1 MKFTLLLCIVYL
13 STNFIFSQDSIVEHP
28 KDRYDQWS
36 LALDAGINKPTRN
49 FTTGYYTGLFD
60 GYHLNGTLRYMFNH
74 KIGIGGN
81 LSFGRIEPGSNSLPF
96 GSEYISV
103 NLQTYV
109 NLGRILKFED
119 FAERLNLQFHA
130 GMGYMNLYFDDI
142 SPFSDIN
149 DGFSF
154 TTGDD
159 LAVVMAGLRPQYKLS
174 SKFALYLD
182 VSVNGTI
189 RQNMTFDGFT
199 NESDTQ
205 RPQRFD
211 QLQAPMYTTSL
222 GLQFYIGKE
231 EEHADWYI
239 KDEQPDPLDRLEKKL
254 VMLQNAKKDTDGDGV
269 SDYVEQKNDLK
280 GSENVVL
287 YEDMIDENDS
297 ISEPLRRYIN
307 NLLIDNNKLSI
318 IEKSTKNIIYEYVE
332 NLYVYFDFDVKTPER
347 YSIPEIYKLKKL
359 LDRFTD
365 TRVELI
371 GYADEIGSE
380 DYNDRL
386 SYERAKSVK
395 ELLVEFGIAPDR
407 IDITSGGEVDNVDK
421 NSEEARHIVRQVKF
435 KLIED

>member
-159 LAVVMAGLRPQYKLS
+159 LAVVVAGLRPQYKLS
-174 SKFALYLD
+174 SKFALYMD

-280 GSENVVL
+280 GNENVVL
-287 YEDMIDENDS
+287 YEDMIDEN
-297 ISEPLRRYIN
+297 
-307 NLLIDNNKLSI
+307 
-318 IEKSTKNIIYEYVE
+318 VE

-347 YSIPEIYKLKKL
+347 YSIPEIYDLKKL

-380 DYNDRL
+380 DYNNRL

>member
-1 MKFTLLLCIVYL
+1 MKITLLLSIVCL
-13 STNFIFSQDSIVEHP
+13 STNIIFSQYSVVEQT
-28 KDRYDQWS
+28 KNSYDQWS

-49 FTTGYYTGLFD
+49 FTTSYYSGLFN
-60 GYHLNGTLRYMFNH
+60 GYHINGTLRYMFDH

-81 LSFGRIEPGSNSLPF
+81 LSFGRIEPGSNSSPF

-142 SPFSDIN
+142 SPFSDID

-159 LAVVMAGLRPQYKLS
+159 LAVVIAGLRPQYKLS

-199 NESDTQ
+199 NESDAQ
-205 RPQRFD
+205 RPQKFD
-211 QLQAPMYTTSL
+211 QIQAPVYTASL
-222 GLQFYIGKE
+222 GVQFYIGKE
-231 EEHADWYI
+231 EEHADWYM

-254 VMLQNAKKDTDGDGV
+254 VILQNAKKDKDGDGI
-269 SDYVEQKNDLK
+269 SDYIEQNNNIKEN
-280 GSENVVL
+280 GNVVFE
-287 YEDMIDENDS
+287 EDMINENDS
-297 ISEPLRRYIN
+297 ISEAFKSYIN
-307 NLLIDNNKLSI
+307 KVLINNNKLSI
-318 IEKSTKNIIYEYVE
+318 LERSTKNIIYKYVK

-347 YSIPEIYKLKKL
+347 YSIPEIYKLKKV

-371 GYADEIGSE
+371 GYADEIGNK

-395 ELLVEFGIAPDR
+395 EILVELGIARDR
-407 IDITSGGEVDNVDK
+407 IDITSGGEVNNVDK
-421 NSEEARHIVRQVKF
+421 RSEEARHIVRQVKF